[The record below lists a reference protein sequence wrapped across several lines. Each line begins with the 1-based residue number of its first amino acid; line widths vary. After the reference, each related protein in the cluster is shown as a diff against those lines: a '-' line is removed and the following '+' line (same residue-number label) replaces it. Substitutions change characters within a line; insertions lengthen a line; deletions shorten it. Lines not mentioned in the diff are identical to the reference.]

1 MNIKI
6 TTISDEI
13 AKKIKKLDSQSVC
26 IIERNNFE
34 QNTVL
39 INMNGNIKI
48 EIKDNKIIFKS
59 MVGGRGYAPVI
70 LHDNDFEYIRVR

>member
-13 AKKIKKLDSQSVC
+13 AKRLKKLDSQSVC

-39 INMNGNIKI
+39 ISMNGNIRI
-48 EIKDNKIIFKS
+48 EIKDNKIIFKNV
-59 MVGGRGYAPVI
+59 VGGRGYIPVI
-70 LHDNDFEYIRVR
+70 LNDKDFEYIRII

>member
-13 AKKIKKLDSQSVC
+13 AKQLKKLDRQSVC

-39 INMNGNIKI
+39 IKMNGNIRI

-70 LHDNDFEYIRVR
+70 LHDKDFEYIRVR

>member
-13 AKKIKKLDSQSVC
+13 AKRLKKLDSQSVC

-39 INMNGNIKI
+39 INMNGNIRI

-59 MVGGRGYAPVI
+59 MVGGRGYVPVI
-70 LHDNDFEYIRVR
+70 LHDKDFEYIRVR